1 MFSLK
6 LFTKYCS
13 KESLEVF
20 RSQKQAFYFEAEQRI
35 FNEGDPVKGIYFVE
49 KGKLKVL
56 SKAYD
61 GTEKI
66 VRLVAPG
73 MILGHRGLHAK
84 YYPISAES
92 LTEAIVTF
100 IPLPVFVNML
110 KANPEMAVY
119 LINFMSDELRDTE
132 LRMKNLLILD
142 PKIRIAIIL
151 VQLIDT
157 FGYQK
162 KSTKNLFSFTLTRTD
177 LANMGGTTY
186 ETVIRTLA
194 LFKNNKLISL
204 EGKEIAVLNEK
215 KLRELAS
222 GVEIEMK

>member
-13 KESLEVF
+13 KEWQLVF
-20 RSQKQAFYFEAEQRI
+20 KSQKQTFYFESGQRI
-35 FNEGDPVKGIYFVE
+35 FQQGDSVKGIYFVE

-56 SKAYD
+56 SKAFD
-61 GTEKI
+61 GSEKI
-66 VRLVAPG
+66 IRLVAPG

-84 YYPISAES
+84 HYPISAES
-92 LTEAIVTF
+92 LTDAIVTF
-100 IPLPVFVNML
+100 IPLPTFVDML

-151 VQLIDT
+151 TQLIDT
-157 FGYQK
+157 FGYDK
-162 KSTKNLFSFTLTRTD
+162 KSTKNLLSFTLSRAD

-204 EGKEIAVLNEK
+204 EGKEIAIVNEK

-222 GVEIEMK
+222 GVER

>member
-13 KESLEVF
+13 KEWQLVF
-20 RSQKQAFYFEAEQRI
+20 KSQKQTFYFESGQRI
-35 FNEGDPVKGIYFVE
+35 FQQGDSVKGIYFVE

-56 SKAYD
+56 SKAFD
-61 GTEKI
+61 GSEKI
-66 VRLVAPG
+66 IRLVAPG

-84 YYPISAES
+84 HYPISAES
-92 LTEAIVTF
+92 LTDAIVTF
-100 IPLPVFVNML
+100 MPLPTFVDML

-151 VQLIDT
+151 TQLIDT
-157 FGYQK
+157 FGYDK
-162 KSTKNLFSFTLTRTD
+162 KSTKNLLSFTLSRAD

-204 EGKEIAVLNEK
+204 EGKEIAILNEK

-222 GVEIEMK
+222 GVEK

>member
-1 MFSLK
+1 M
-6 LFTKYCS
+6 
-13 KESLEVF
+13 
-20 RSQKQAFYFEAEQRI
+20 
-35 FNEGDPVKGIYFVE
+35 KGIYFVE

-56 SKAYD
+56 SKAFD
-61 GTEKI
+61 GSEKI
-66 VRLVAPG
+66 IRLVAPG

-84 YYPISAES
+84 HYPISAES
-92 LTEAIVTF
+92 LTDAIVTF
-100 IPLPVFVNML
+100 MPLPTFVDML

-151 VQLIDT
+151 TQLIDT
-157 FGYQK
+157 FGYDK
-162 KSTKNLFSFTLTRTD
+162 KSPKNLLSFTLSRAD

-204 EGKEIAVLNEK
+204 EGKEIAILNEK

-222 GVEIEMK
+222 GVEK